1 MKFDSL
7 SLWDTKF
14 VELTQGSS
22 IWLLSIV
29 KWSVTAYMLMPV
41 VFKLH
46 MIKKD
51 CNFYE
56 VKADFRFRFLEESV

>member
-1 MKFDSL
+1 
-7 SLWDTKF
+7 
-14 VELTQGSS
+14 
-22 IWLLSIV
+22 
-29 KWSVTAYMLMPV
+29 MLMPV

-56 VKADFRFRFLEESV
+56 VKADFRFKFLEESV